1 MDLLIWAGKVSL
13 YWLFLYGCFHFF
25 LRKLT
30 HFRWNRAYL
39 LASLLLP
46 LALPF
51 IRFPEAATTTLA
63 AYAGSLEPFYV
74 VPQQASSSFSWL
86 QILGILYLAGA
97 VFMAARFASLLLTLR
112 KLWQQATPVDLEDE
126 VRLYVFPDDRV
137 RSFSFL
143 NRIAVSNSDYRD
155 HFDAILNHEM
165 VHVRQR
171 HTFDILL
178 IEILRI
184 VFWFHPVLPLYKKSL
199 QEIHEYLADQTTRNR
214 DSYAEFLIA
223 YTFGQPQLTLVNN
236 FYSSSLLKQ
245 RIRMLY
251 SDKSS
256 RWKLGL
262 YGITGMLALLLVI
275 VVAACSEEEKVEQ
288 LQLTPITSISEP
300 VPDKI
305 FTAVETN
312 PQFPGGVEALYQYLA
327 DNIKYPEVARKAKVG
342 GRVFLQFVVRTDG
355 SVTDVMVVKGLGFG
369 CDQEAIRVVKN
380 MPKWSPGKQRDIP
393 VNVQYVLPVA
403 FEPEEKPILK
413 IQLSE
418 PIAGINPET
427 KPLILVDGKET
438 SDLSGQNAS
447 DIESVSVLKNG
458 EAIKAYGDKGKD
470 GVIEITTK
478 KQLPN

>member
-30 HFRWNRAYL
+30 HFRWNRTYL

-51 IRFPEAATTTLA
+51 VRFPEGATATLA
-63 AYAGSLEPFYV
+63 VYADSLEPFYV
-74 VPQQASSSFSWL
+74 VPQQSSSSFSWL
-86 QILGILYLAGA
+86 QVLGILYLSGA
-97 VFMAARFASLLLTLR
+97 AFMAARLLSRLLTLR
-112 KLWQQATPVDLEDE
+112 KLWQQATPVELEDGI
-126 VRLYVFPDDRV
+126 RLYVFPDDRV

-143 NRIAVSNSDYRD
+143 NRIAVSDSDYRD
-155 HFDAILNHEM
+155 HFDAILTHEM

-199 QEIHEYLADQTTRNR
+199 QEIHEYLADQTTPNR

-223 YTFGQPQLTLVNN
+223 YTFGHPQLTLVNN

-256 RWKLGL
+256 RWKLGF
-262 YGITGMLALLLVI
+262 YGITGMLALLLVM
-275 VVAACSEEEKVEQ
+275 VVAACSKEEKVEA
-288 LQLTPITSISEP
+288 LQFAAVS
-300 VPDKI
+300 VPEADNKI

-312 PQFPGGVEALYQYLA
+312 PEFPGGTDALYRYLA
-327 DNIKYPEVARKAKVG
+327 ENIKYPEAARKANVD
-342 GRVFLQFVVRTDG
+342 GRVFLKFVVRTDG
-355 SVTDVMVVKGLGFG
+355 SVNDVRVVKGIGFG

-380 MPKWSPGKQRDIP
+380 MPRWDPGKQNKIP
-393 VNVQYVLPVA
+393 VNVEYVLPIN
-403 FEPEEKPILK
+403 FQLGETPIK
-413 IQLSE
+413 IQLEDPTS
-418 PIAGINPET
+418 AASGV
-427 KPLILVDGKET
+427 KPLFIVDGKGIP
-438 SDLSGQNAS
+438 SLSQFSPA
-447 DIESVSVLKNG
+447 DIESVTVLKG
-458 EAIKAYGDKGKD
+458 AEAIKAYGEEGKD

-478 KQLPN
+478 KKLQLLN

>member
-46 LALPF
+46 LVLPF
-51 IRFPEAATTTLA
+51 IRFPEAATATLA
-63 AYAGSLEPFYV
+63 VYAGNLEPFYV
-74 VPQQASSSFSWL
+74 IPQESSASFNWL
-86 QILGILYLAGA
+86 QFLGIVYLSGA
-97 VFMAARFASLLLTLR
+97 VFVAARFVHRLLAIR
-112 KLWQQATPVDLEDE
+112 RLWQQTPPLELEDE
-126 VRLYVFPDDRV
+126 VRLYVFPDDSI

-155 HFDAILNHEM
+155 HFDAILTHEM

-171 HTFDILL
+171 HTLDILL

-184 VFWFHPVLPLYKKSL
+184 VFWFHPILPLYKKSL
-199 QEIHEYLADQTTRNR
+199 QEIHEYLADQTNPNR

-262 YGITGMLALLLVI
+262 YGVTGMLALVLI
-275 VVAACSEEEKVEQ
+275 GVVAACSEDETEKVLKFSSVSAPEA
-288 LQLTPITSISEP
+288 
-300 VPDKI
+300 DKI
-305 FTAVETN
+305 FMAVETN
-312 PQFPGGVEALYQYLA
+312 PEFPGGVDALYQYLA
-327 DNIKYPEVARKAKVG
+327 ENIKYPEAARKAKVS
-342 GRVFLQFVVRTDG
+342 GRVFLKFVVRTDG
-355 SVTDVMVVKGLGFG
+355 SINDVRVMKGIGFG
-369 CDQEAIRVVKN
+369 CDQEAIRIVKN
-380 MPKWSPGKQRDIP
+380 MPKWDPGKQSGRL
-393 VNVQYVLPVA
+393 VNVEYILPISFQLEEGPVRLQL
-403 FEPEEKPILK
+403 EPADPAKGE
-413 IQLSE
+413 
-418 PIAGINPET
+418 A
-427 KPLILVDGKET
+427 KPLIIVDGKEIT
-438 SDLSGQNAS
+438 DMNLIGPSDV
-447 DIESVSVLKNG
+447 ESISVLKG
-458 EAIKAYGDKGKD
+458 ADALKAYGAKGKNN
-470 GVIEITTK
+470 VIEITTK
-478 KQLPN
+478 KKIQLKN

>member
-46 LALPF
+46 LVLPF
-51 IRFPEAATTTLA
+51 IHFPEAATTTLA
-63 AYAGSLEPFYV
+63 VYTVGMDQFYV
-74 VPQQASSSFSWL
+74 IPQQSPASFSWL
-86 QILGILYLAGA
+86 QVLGIAYLSG
-97 VFMAARFASLLLTLR
+97 VVLMAARLVSRLLTLR
-112 KLWQQATPVDLEDE
+112 QLWQQTTPIELEDQVE
-126 VRLYVFPDDRV
+126 LYVFPDDRV

-155 HFDAILNHEM
+155 HFDAILTHEM

-178 IEILRI
+178 TEVLRI

-199 QEIHEYLADQTTRNR
+199 QEIHEYLADQAPCNR

-223 YTFGQPQLTLVNN
+223 YTFGQPRLTLVNN

-262 YGITGMLALLLVI
+262 YGITGMLALLLV
-275 VVAACSEEEKVEQ
+275 VAVAACSEEEKADPLRFSAIEA
-288 LQLTPITSISEP
+288 S

-312 PQFPGGVEALYQYLA
+312 PEFPGGSEKLYKYLTE
-327 DNIKYPEVARKAKVG
+327 NIKYPEAALKANVD
-342 GRVFLQFVVRTDG
+342 GRVFLKFLVRSDG
-355 SVTDVMVVKGLGFG
+355 SITDVMVAKGIGFG

-380 MPKWSPGKQRDIP
+380 MPKWNPGKQSNIP
-393 VNVQYVLPVA
+393 VNVQYILPIA
-403 FEPEEKPILK
+403 FELE
-413 IQLSE
+413 
-418 PIAGINPET
+418 G
-427 KPLILVDGKET
+427 KPLKVYTDLDAKPLMIVDGKEIPDFKQVR
-438 SDLSGQNAS
+438 SAD
-447 DIESVSVLKNG
+447 DIESVNVLKG
-458 EAIKAYGDKGKD
+458 EKAVQAYGEKGKD

-478 KQLPN
+478 KKDPNN

>member
-51 IRFPEAATTTLA
+51 IRLPETANATLA
-63 AYAGSLEPFYV
+63 VYAGNLEQFNV
-74 VPQQASSSFSWL
+74 IPQQSSSSFNWL
-86 QILGILYLAGA
+86 QLLGIVYLSGA
-97 VFMAARFASLLLTLR
+97 VFAAARFVQRLLAIR
-112 KLWQQATPVDLEDE
+112 KLWQKAAPVELEDQVE
-126 VRLYVFPDDRV
+126 LYVFPDDRI

-155 HFDAILNHEM
+155 HFDAILTHEM

-171 HTFDILL
+171 HTLDILL
-178 IEILRI
+178 TEILRI

-199 QEIHEYLADQTTRNR
+199 QEIHEYLADQTTPNR

-223 YTFGQPQLTLVNN
+223 YTFGQPRLTLVNN

-245 RIRMLY
+245 RIKMLY

-256 RWKLGL
+256 RWKLGF
-262 YGITGMLALLLVI
+262 YGITGMLALLLVM
-275 VVAACSEEEKVEQ
+275 VVAACSKDKEEEVLKFSAVSTADPER
-288 LQLTPITSISEP
+288 
-300 VPDKI
+300 I

-312 PQFPGGVEALYQYLA
+312 PEFPGGTEALYRYLSE
-327 DNIKYPEVARKAKVG
+327 NVKYPDVARKANIE
-342 GRVFLQFVVRTDG
+342 GRVFLKFVVRTDG
-355 SVTDVMVVKGLGFG
+355 SVNDVMVVKGIGFG

-380 MPKWSPGKQRDIP
+380 MPKWEPGKQSKIP
-393 VNVQYVLPVA
+393 VNVEYILPIA
-403 FEPEEKPILK
+403 FQLEGEPALQ
-413 IQLSE
+413 IQLEEPSSNLSE
-418 PIAGINPET
+418 V
-427 KPLILVDGKET
+427 KPLFVVDGKEIT
-438 SDLSGQNAS
+438 DSNRPLSPS
-447 DIESVSVLKNG
+447 DIESLNVLKG
-458 EAIKAYGDKGKD
+458 ADALKAYGEKGKD

-478 KQLPN
+478 KKIQLQN

>member
-51 IRFPEAATTTLA
+51 IRLPETANATLA
-63 AYAGSLEPFYV
+63 VYAGNLEQFYV
-74 VPQQASSSFSWL
+74 IPQQSSSSLNWL
-86 QILGILYLAGA
+86 QLLGIVYLSGA
-97 VFMAARFASLLLTLR
+97 AFAAARFVQRLLAIR
-112 KLWQQATPVDLEDE
+112 KLWRQAAPVELEDQVE
-126 VRLYVFPDDRV
+126 LYVFPDDRI

-143 NRIAVSNSDYRD
+143 NRIAVSYSDYRD
-155 HFDAILNHEM
+155 HFDAILTHEM

-171 HTFDILL
+171 HTLDILL

-199 QEIHEYLADQTTRNR
+199 QEIHEYLADQTTPNR

-223 YTFGQPQLTLVNN
+223 YTFGQPRLTLVNN

-256 RWKLGL
+256 RWKLGF
-262 YGITGMLALLLVI
+262 YGITGMLALLLVM
-275 VVAACSEEEKVEQ
+275 VVAACSKDEKEEVLKSSALSTADPE
-288 LQLTPITSISEP
+288 
-300 VPDKI
+300 KI

-312 PQFPGGVEALYQYLA
+312 PEFPGGTDALYQYLA
-327 DNIKYPEVARKAKVG
+327 ENIKYPEAARKAKVG
-342 GRVFLQFVVRTDG
+342 GRVFLKFVVRTDG
-355 SVTDVMVVKGLGFG
+355 SVNDVRVVKGLGFG
-369 CDQEAIRVVKN
+369 CDQEAVRVVKN
-380 MPKWSPGKQRDIP
+380 MPKWEPGKQSGRP
-393 VNVQYVLPVA
+393 VNVEYILPIA
-403 FEPEEKPILK
+403 FLQEENSIPS
-413 IQLSE
+413 IQLANPLSG
-418 PIAGINPET
+418 APET
-427 KPLILVDGKET
+427 KPLFILEGKEV
-438 SDLSGQNAS
+438 SGPNQIKPD
-447 DIESVSVLKNG
+447 DIESISVLKG
-458 EAIKAYGDKGKD
+458 AEAVKAYGEKGKN
-470 GVIEITTK
+470 GVVEITTK
-478 KQLPN
+478 KKLQLHN

>member
-39 LASLLLP
+39 LGSLLLP

-51 IRFPEAATTTLA
+51 IRFPEGAAATLA
-63 AYAGSLEPFYV
+63 VYAGSLEPFYV

-86 QILGILYLAGA
+86 QMLGILYLSGA
-97 VFMAARFASLLLTLR
+97 VFMAARFVSRLLTLR
-112 KLWQQATPVDLEDE
+112 KLWRQATPVELEDR
-126 VRLYVFPDDRV
+126 VSLYVFPDDRV

-178 IEILRI
+178 TEILRI

-199 QEIHEYLADQTTRNR
+199 QEIHEYLADQATGNR

-223 YTFGQPQLTLVNN
+223 YTFGQPQLKLVNN

-256 RWKLGL
+256 RWKLGF
-262 YGITGMLALLLVI
+262 YGITGMLALLLVM
-275 VVAACSEEEKVEQ
+275 VVAACSKEEKEEV
-288 LQLTPITSISEP
+288 LKFSAVNAPGTD
-300 VPDKI
+300 DKI
-305 FTAVETN
+305 FMAVETN
-312 PQFPGGVEALYQYLA
+312 PEFPGGTDALYRYLA
-327 DNIKYPEVARKAKVG
+327 ENIKYPEAARKTNVE
-342 GRVFLQFVVRTDG
+342 GRVFLKFVVRKDG
-355 SVTDVMVVKGLGFG
+355 SINDVRVVKGIGFG
-369 CDQEAIRVVKN
+369 CDQEAIRVVKD
-380 MPKWSPGKQRDIP
+380 MPRWDPGKQNKIP
-393 VNVQYVLPVA
+393 VNVEYILPIAFQLDGNPVA
-403 FEPEEKPILK
+403 KL
-413 IQLSE
+413 QLQPTAPGESG
-418 PIAGINPET
+418 A
-427 KPLILVDGKET
+427 KPLFIVDGKEVG
-438 SDLSGQNAS
+438 DLSKQNPA
-447 DIESVSVLKNG
+447 DIESISVLKG
-458 EAIKAYGDKGKD
+458 ADAVKAYGVKGKD
-470 GVIEITTK
+470 GVIEVTIK
-478 KQLPN
+478 KQLQN